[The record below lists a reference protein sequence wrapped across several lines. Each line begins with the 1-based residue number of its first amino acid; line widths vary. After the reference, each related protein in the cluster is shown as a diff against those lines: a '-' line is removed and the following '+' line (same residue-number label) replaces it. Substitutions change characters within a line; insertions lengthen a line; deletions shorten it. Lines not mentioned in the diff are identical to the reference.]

1 MRAVTDHL
9 NKQKAIRVCVLL
21 AADVV
26 LINLAAFLALFVRFE
41 FDYGALLES
50 GFLESLW
57 SYAAMNTLTTV
68 IVFILFKLYSSLWEF
83 ASTVELI
90 RLGVASVLSAVLCM
104 FGMYMLRL

>member
-41 FDYGALLES
+41 FDYGALL
-50 GFLESLW
+50 
-57 SYAAMNTLTTV
+57 V
-68 IVFILFKLYSSLWEF
+68 
-83 ASTVELI
+83 I
-90 RLGVASVLSAVLCM
+90 RLPGEPVVLC
-104 FGMYMLRL
+104 GDEYADDSRGACNLQAV